1 MCQKTDTTVHFSNTV
16 EMCFFPHAFVLNV
29 FPTHVTF
36 INLWKSNSLFFC
48 SVCVCVVVLVMT
60 VREFLLLLNNGS
72 YQVAF
77 YEWHN

>member
-1 MCQKTDTTVHFSNTV
+1 M
-16 EMCFFPHAFVLNV
+16 FFHALVFYVL
-29 FPTHVTF
+29 PTSVIF
-36 INLWKSNSLFFC
+36 INLWKSNSLFSVC
-48 SVCVCVVVLVMT
+48 VCVCVCVVVVLVMR